1 MLQGQLTRS
10 LPAGPAKQGG
20 VHARLFSIY
29 IFAVV
34 RKRVGSKLR
43 KAPESWARMAPPP
56 LPCTAPRTTGR
67 AFVYCSQKRIFSK
80 GWTGQYLRC
89 CLCCDVQHCTTKE
102 GNSPSRVL
110 LLSALLSWPGCAGWT
125 RSPLT
130 ELPWKTNHGCS
141 RRRENHNLPKAQLL
155 HRKPHHQK
163 VDIALPLSALHLAG
177 NNKWLYKTFCIQR
190 TNSEILACFKISK
203 PWKPFLRKQ
212 RIPSKAEPLPFVWG
226 PCGEPEQKAKL
237 MHAGLFQFHLKIGN
251 IKQMP
256 QPLP

>member
-1 MLQGQLTRS
+1 MLQGHLTRS
-10 LPAGPAKQGG
+10 LLAGLAKQGG

-43 KAPESWARMAPPP
+43 KAPESWAWMAPPP
-56 LPCTAPRTTGR
+56 LPCTAPHTTGR
-67 AFVYCSQKRIFSK
+67 AFVYCSHKRIFFK

-102 GNSPSRVL
+102 GNSPSHVL
-110 LLSALLSWPGCAGWT
+110 LLSALLSWPGCAVGPALPSLNCPGKQT
-125 RSPLT
+125 TATAGDEKITTFQKLSCCT
-130 ELPWKTNHGCS
+130 EKTH
-141 RRRENHNLPKAQLL
+141 P
-155 HRKPHHQK
+155 QK

-203 PWKPFLRKQ
+203 PWKPFPSKQ
-212 RIPSKAEPLPFVWG
+212 RIPSKAEPPAIHLRALWRART
-226 PCGEPEQKAKL
+226 ESKIN
-237 MHAGLFQFHLKIGN
+237 AGLFQFHLKIGN

>member
-155 HRKPHHQK
+155 HRKPIIRKWILLCHCLLCISQEITSDCTKRFASRELIQK
-163 VDIALPLSALHLAG
+163 SWLVSRFPSLESHSWG
-177 NNKWLYKTFCIQR
+177 NSVFRAKLNRCHS
-190 TNSEILACFKISK
+190 SEGPVASQN
-203 PWKPFLRKQ
+203 RKQ
-212 RIPSKAEPLPFVWG
+212 
-226 PCGEPEQKAKL
+226 
-237 MHAGLFQFHLKIGN
+237 N
-251 IKQMP
+251 
-256 QPLP
+256 